1 MTLNDFLGQ
10 IKSQGLHPICVES
23 LSELSY
29 DKLTFSGTLEEYL
42 EAVKSLRSGVIFVST
57 IRITEEYFLYL
68 DDEEDEDDE
77 NADIIELCSVVP
89 DLSKFK
95 KRIGEDGHFDLSV
108 PIVNGILSF
117 SMHEEWM
124 ERLFELLNKARD
136 LVNENRASEL
146 ALIHAEEI
154 EKSKEMI
161 KKLHALISDKDFVRL
176 PTQRAMQEYAIDKI
190 PELEDLAEH
199 ELKREIQSLK
209 AKIQARSLG
218 KKIMD
223 VKDSN
228 GNVLKDGDSVQVIK
242 DLKVKG
248 ASVTLKRGTVIKN
261 IRLGEGDE
269 AVEGNSDKVK
279 GLRLKPE
286 FLKKV

>member
-218 KKIMD
+218 KK
-223 VKDSN
+223 
-228 GNVLKDGDSVQVIK
+228 
-242 DLKVKG
+242 
-248 ASVTLKRGTVIKN
+248 
-261 IRLGEGDE
+261 
-269 AVEGNSDKVK
+269 
-279 GLRLKPE
+279 
-286 FLKKV
+286 